1 LEAVTRS
8 DVRPPALGWEWECE
22 EARGRIRD
30 GLAVA
35 GAAMAPLAAYPRLD
49 TTGLK
54 GAAD

>member
-49 TTGLK
+49 TAVLK